1 MDTDLRLLRWMDAED
16 IAGFV
21 DWTEYQ
27 HPTLGSVEIG
37 GFDPFALTN
46 PPASELDSLGELHAN
61 FTVYLASLF
70 PRVRIAD
77 VKVTNHGGGVF
88 EVDAEIE
95 NSGFLPTATAQG
107 VRARAV
113 APTMVQLGVPPED
126 VITGDAKTSF
136 FPTLDGSGARRS
148 FSWVIRGAQGARIE
162 LRVRSQKGGRDSA
175 TITLR

>member
-1 MDTDLRLLRWMDAED
+1 MDAGD
-16 IAGFV
+16 IDGFV

-37 GFDPFALTN
+37 GFSPYALTN
-46 PPASELDSLGELHAN
+46 PPASELDSLGEVNAK
-61 FTVYLASLF
+61 FVVYLMSLF
-70 PRVRIAD
+70 PRVTIAE
-77 VKVTNHGGGVF
+77 VEVTNHGGGVF
-88 EVDAEIE
+88 EVEAEIE
-95 NSGFLPTATAQG
+95 NTGFLPTATAHG

-148 FSWVIRGAQGARIE
+148 YSWVISGAEGARIE
-162 LRVRSQKGGRDSA
+162 LLVRSQKGGRDST